1 MKGYKKMGQT
11 EKGVLIFSEWF
22 EAMKGLSA
30 YDFKRM
36 IYAIYRL
43 QIFGEEPPEFQGK
56 PRMIASII
64 FPMIRRRMEL
74 AQYGSLGAAKRLSA
88 SKNEAEITPD
98 KNGQASTEESME
110 ASGEAS
116 SQTTSPLEAKEKN
129 RKEKNRIPYSPS
141 SESSKGDARTAR
153 RAYARGGKAAKS
165 EKDEFFDELFELA
178 VKRSL
183 GEL

>member
-30 YDFKRM
+30 NDFKRM
-36 IYAIYRL
+36 MYAIYRL

-88 SKNEAEITPD
+88 SKNEAESNPD
-98 KNGQASTEESME
+98 KDGQASTED
-110 ASGEAS
+110 ATEAS
-116 SQTTSPLEAKEKN
+116 SQGASPLEAKEKN
-129 RKEKNRIPYSPS
+129 
-141 SESSKGDARTAR
+141 
-153 RAYARGGKAAKS
+153 
-165 EKDEFFDELFELA
+165 
-178 VKRSL
+178 
-183 GEL
+183 

>member
-30 YDFKRM
+30 NDFKRM

-56 PRMIASII
+56 PGMIASII
-64 FPMIRRRMEL
+64 FPMLRRRMEL

-88 SKNEAEITPD
+88 SKNEAESNPD
-98 KNGQASTEESME
+98 KDGQASTE
-110 ASGEAS
+110 AATEAS
-116 SQTTSPLEAKEKN
+116 SQGASPLEAKEKN
-129 RKEKNRIPYSPS
+129 RKEKKRIEYLTLLRA
-141 SESSKGDARTAR
+141 KAR
-153 RAYARGGKAAKS
+153 REMRAQRGALMREAAKPQRARRTS
-165 EKDEFFDELFELA
+165 FLTS
-178 VKRSL
+178 SL
-183 GEL
+183 SWR

>member
-1 MKGYKKMGQT
+1 MSQT
-11 EKGVLIFSEWF
+11 ERGVLIFSEWF
-22 EAMKGLSA
+22 EAMEDLKVTE
-30 YDFKRM
+30 FKRL

-43 QIFGEEPPEFQGK
+43 QIFGEEPPEFQEK
-56 PRMIASII
+56 AKMIASII

-88 SKNEAEITPD
+88 SKNEAESNPD
-98 KNGQASTEESME
+98 KDGQASTGESME

-116 SQTTSPLEAKEKN
+116 SKTTSPLEAKEKN

-141 SESSKGDARTAR
+141 SESSKGDARGAR

-165 EKDEFFDELFELA
+165 EKDEFFDEFFELA
-178 VKRSL
+178 VQRSL

>member
-22 EAMKGLSA
+22 EAMEDLKVTE
-30 YDFKRM
+30 FKRL

-43 QIFGEEPPEFQGK
+43 QIFGEEPPEFQEK
-56 PRMIASII
+56 AKMIASII

-88 SKNEAEITPD
+88 SKNEAESNPD
-98 KNGQASTEESME
+98 KDGQASTE
-110 ASGEAS
+110 AATEAS
-116 SQTTSPLEAKEKN
+116 SQGASPLEAKEKN

-141 SESSKGDARTAR
+141 SESSKGDARGAR

-165 EKDEFFDELFELA
+165 EKDEFFDEFFELA
-178 VKRSL
+178 VKRAL
-183 GEL
+183 GENA